1 MLRIG
6 QMVKPIDILMVEDN
20 LGDVRLTKESLN
32 HAKVRN
38 RLSVVGDG
46 IEAIRY
52 LRKEG
57 PYSEVARPDLIL
69 LDLNLPKKSGHEIL
83 KEIKQDSSLKRIP
96 VVVMTSSPAE
106 EDIIKSYDLH
116 ANCYVTKPVD
126 FVQFNKIVKSVEDFW
141 MSVVKLPID

>member
-1 MLRIG
+1 
-6 QMVKPIDILMVEDN
+6 MVKPIDILMVEDN

-32 HAKVRN
+32 NAKVRN

-46 IEAIRY
+46 VEAIRY
-52 LRKEG
+52 LRREG
-57 PYSEVARPDLIL
+57 PYSEAARPDLIL

>member
-1 MLRIG
+1 
-6 QMVKPIDILMVEDN
+6 MVKPIDILMVEDN